1 MVVAITLQH
10 YLDGLGVDYE
20 VVAHP
25 YAETGLDTA
34 ERAQIP
40 ANKLAK
46 SIMLEDEGGY
56 LMAVCAA
63 SRRIK
68 LGDLYREINRRL
80 EFANES
86 ELADVL
92 GDCALGAVPPVGDL
106 YGIDVV
112 VDLELF
118 MQPDVYFEAGDHEDL
133 IHVSADNFQKLMS
146 NADHA
151 SFSKPA

>member
-1 MVVAITLQH
+1 MVVAITLQL
-10 YLDGLGVDYE
+10 YLERLGVDYE

-25 YAETGLDTA
+25 YADNGIDTA
-34 ERAQIP
+34 ARAQIP
-40 ANKLAK
+40 PEKLAK

-56 LMAVCAA
+56 LMAVCPA

-68 LGDLYREINRRL
+68 LGDLYRETNRRM
-80 EFANES
+80 EFANET
-86 ELADVL
+86 ELADIL

-112 VDLELF
+112 VDMELF
-118 MQPDVYFEAGDHEDL
+118 MQSDVYFEAGDHEDL
-133 IHVSADNFQKLMS
+133 IHVTADNFQKLMS
-146 NADHA
+146 NAEHA

>member
-10 YLDGLGVDYE
+10 HLDRLGVDYE

-25 YAETGLDTA
+25 YADTGLDTA

-40 ANKLAK
+40 ASKLAK

-56 LMAVCAA
+56 LMAVCSA

-86 ELADVL
+86 ELAEVL

>member
-10 YLDGLGVDYE
+10 YLDRLGVDYE

-146 NADHA
+146 NAEHA

>member
-1 MVVAITLQH
+1 MAVAIMLQH
-10 YLDGLGVDYE
+10 HLDRLGVDYE

-25 YAETGLDTA
+25 YADTGIDTA
-34 ERAQIP
+34 EIAHIP
-40 ANKLAK
+40 PDKLAK
-46 SIMLEDEGGY
+46 SVMLEDEGGY
-56 LMAVCAA
+56 LMAVCSA

-92 GDCALGAVPPVGDL
+92 GDCAESTVPPVGDL
-106 YGIDVV
+106 YGVDVV
-112 VDLELF
+112 VDMELF

-133 IHVSADNFQKLMS
+133 IHVSAENFQKLMS
-146 NADHA
+146 SAEHA
-151 SFSKPA
+151 SFSKPV

>member
-1 MVVAITLQH
+1 MVMAVTLQH

-20 VVAHP
+20 LVEHP
-25 YAETGLDTA
+25 YADNGLDTA
-34 ERAQIP
+34 ESAHIHP
-40 ANKLAK
+40 DKLAK

-56 LMAVCAA
+56 LMAVCPA

-68 LGDLYREINRRL
+68 LGELYRETNRRL
-80 EFANES
+80 EFADEN
-86 ELADVL
+86 ELADML
-92 GDCALGAVPPVGDL
+92 GDCVLGAVPPVGEL

-112 VDLELF
+112 VETELF
-118 MQPDVYFEAGDHEDL
+118 MQPDVYFEAGDHVDL

-146 NADHA
+146 NAEHA

>member
-1 MVVAITLQH
+1 MVMAITLQR

-34 ERAQIP
+34 ERAHIP
-40 ANKLAK
+40 PEKLAK

-56 LMAVCAA
+56 MMAVCPA

-68 LGDLYREINRRL
+68 LGELYRETNRRM
-80 EFANES
+80 EFANEN
-86 ELADVL
+86 ELADML
-92 GDCALGAVPPVGDL
+92 GDCVLGAVPPVGDL

-112 VDLELF
+112 VELDLF
-118 MQPDVYFEAGDHEDL
+118 MQPDIYFEAGDHEDL

-146 NADHA
+146 NAEHA
-151 SFSKPA
+151 SFSKAV

>member
-10 YLDGLGVDYE
+10 YLDRLGVDYE
-20 VVAHP
+20 VVAQP
-25 YAETGLDTA
+25 YADTGLDTA
-34 ERAQIP
+34 ERAHIP
-40 ANKLAK
+40 ANRLARAN
-46 SIMLEDEGGY
+46 MLEDEGGY